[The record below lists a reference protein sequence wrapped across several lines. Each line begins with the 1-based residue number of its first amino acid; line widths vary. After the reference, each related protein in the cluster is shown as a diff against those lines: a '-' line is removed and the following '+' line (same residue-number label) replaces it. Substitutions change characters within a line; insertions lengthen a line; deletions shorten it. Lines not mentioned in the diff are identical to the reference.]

1 VRRRYKIVISFKAN
15 SFSSST
21 TFAPPHFN
29 QPSLHFPPSLLP
41 ITMPTSDVPTRA
53 LVVGLKSIGKTYPEI
68 SELTG
73 VATSTAKKIYLR
85 AVDRGFDPAK
95 RPLEIS
101 EAYLADS
108 SRTLTPTPK
117 KKKKKKKQKQAES
130 GKTPTK
136 QMYVLSGGEKK
147 HVLIIGVQVRGV

>member
-1 VRRRYKIVISFKAN
+1 
-15 SFSSST
+15 
-21 TFAPPHFN
+21 
-29 QPSLHFPPSLLP
+29 
-41 ITMPTSDVPTRA
+41 MPTSDVPTRA

-117 KKKKKKKQKQAES
+117 KKKKQKQAE
-130 GKTPTK
+130 KTPTK
-136 QMYVLSGGEKK
+136 QMYVLSGGGKK
-147 HVLIIGVQVRGV
+147 HVLTIGVQVRGVRCLGLSAIMTSKESEGERSRFGSMG